1 MESLDRERAEHA
13 EMLEQ
18 SCAVVLELITWEGY
32 TAEPGYT
39 DDFVDMSSGLAGIMY
54 YLYRHRIRIN
64 RDAAKGILWGVY
76 AQMSTEEIPNDDLF
90 DKCAYM
96 VEQAVNSSWRD
107 TAQCTC
113 RSEKISI

>member
-1 MESLDRERAEHA
+1 MESLGRERAEHT

-39 DDFVDMSSGLAGIMY
+39 DDFVDISSGLAGIMY

-64 RDAAKGILWGVY
+64 R
-76 AQMSTEEIPNDDLF
+76 DDLF

-113 RSEKISI
+113 RTEKNIDLIV